1 MVTEA
6 EREFCFFKL
15 GLSGSFME
23 SLINTA
29 FKADINNQYK
39 LAKGFPELMDVVM
52 RYQTE
57 RGYWQDVVKR
67 WNAEFPHHKLSA

>member
-39 LAKGFPELMDVVM
+39 LSKGFPEIMEVVI
-52 RYQTE
+52 RYQSE
-57 RGYWQDVVKR
+57 GGYWQDVVKR
-67 WNAEFPHHKLSA
+67 WNEEFPYNKLSA

>member
-6 EREFCFFKL
+6 EREFCYFKL

-29 FKADINNQYK
+29 FKADIDNQHK
-39 LAKGFPELMDVVM
+39 MSKGFPELMEVIM
-52 RYQTE
+52 KYQSE
-57 RGYWQDVVKR
+57 RGYWQDLVKR
-67 WNAEFPHHKLSA
+67 FNAETPNSILTA

>member
-6 EREFCFFKL
+6 EREFCYFKL

-29 FKADINNQYK
+29 FKADIHNQHK
-39 LAKGFPELMDVVM
+39 MSKGFPELMEVIM
-52 RYQTE
+52 KYQSE
-57 RGYWQDVVKR
+57 RGYWQDLVKR
-67 WNAEFPHHKLSA
+67 FNAETPNSILTA